1 MTSAPD
7 TPRDDKTLSHWL
19 RRRVP
24 DWQRLGQILGEQRD
38 RPGERYADVIELV
51 DRFRSLGRDLSLA
64 RALMPGS
71 SLCRDL
77 ENLFLKAHE
86 AVFRRPSQLRAQLV
100 ELFRDEVPRVFHEL
114 RATIWITVTLFFG
127 TGVLGWLLVSFNP
140 ELASLFASEKMIEKV
155 QRGELWTDGILNIIP
170 SSVLSIQ
177 IMANNIVVSLFAFA
191 LGALYGLGTIYIIS
205 LNGFMIGGIF
215 AFTANYDLAGRLFD
229 FVIAHGVVELSVIC
243 LAGAAGIQLGHALV
257 HPGLQ
262 PRMAAFRNAVKHAG
276 ILLPVVVVFL
286 IGAGII
292 EGYISPD
299 DSYSRGAR
307 VAIGIAYGVVLWAVL
322 SGRIWLK
329 SRSETNASPTSTFY
343 MRRLDRRV
351 S

>member
-1 MTSAPD
+1 MPRALEA
-7 TPRDDKTLSHWL
+7 PRDDQTLAHWL

-24 DWQRLGQILGEQRD
+24 DWQRLSDLLGQQRD
-38 RPGERYADVIELV
+38 RADEPHTEVIELV

-64 RALMPGS
+64 RALMPES
-71 SLCRDL
+71 SLSRDL

-86 AVFRRPSQLRAQLV
+86 AVFRRPGQLRAQLV
-100 ELFRDEVPRVFHEL
+100 ELFRDDVPRVFHEL
-114 RATIWITVTLFFG
+114 QASIWITVALFVG
-127 TGVLGWLLVSFNP
+127 TGILGWLLVSFNP
-140 ELASLFASEKMIEKV
+140 ELASLFASERMIEEV

-215 AFTANYDLAGRLFD
+215 AFTANYDMAGRLFN

-243 LAGAAGIQLGHALV
+243 LAGAAGIQLGHSLV
-257 HPGLQ
+257 HPGLKS
-262 PRMAAFRNAVKHAG
+262 RITAFRDAVKHAG

-286 IGAGII
+286 VGAGVI

-299 DSYSRGAR
+299 DSYSLGVRAAVG
-307 VAIGIAYGVVLWAVL
+307 IGYGVVLWAVL
-322 SGRIWLK
+322 SGRIWPSK
-329 SRSETNASPTSTFY
+329 RKT
-343 MRRLDRRV
+343 
-351 S
+351 